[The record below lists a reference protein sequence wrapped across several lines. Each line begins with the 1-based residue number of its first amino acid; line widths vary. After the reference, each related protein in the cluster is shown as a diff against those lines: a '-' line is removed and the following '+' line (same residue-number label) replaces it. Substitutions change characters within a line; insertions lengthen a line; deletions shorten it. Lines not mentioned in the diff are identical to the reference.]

1 MPAAEIGTIAP
12 ERPLASLGT
21 SPEGPVAYA
30 RSLIPL
36 LEASSDAH
44 ERAREL
50 CPEVLA
56 ALHAR
61 DFFRLLLSPAIGG
74 GGISLLEFSQI
85 CEALAIG
92 DPSTGWC
99 VNQGNVSALTSAT
112 YLAQD
117 VAAQL
122 FADRYCALAWG
133 ARDGKTSAI
142 IVDGGYRV
150 SGAWG
155 FASGSRHATMLG
167 AHLPVANA
175 DGTPALDAQGKP
187 YDITVLFP
195 KEAARIIGEWSSM
208 GLRGTGS
215 DTYEVIDLFIPTS
228 HACVRDRFEL
238 RQDRRPVTAVTSH
251 LCYAIG
257 FSSTALGTARGLL
270 NRYVALARGKQARA
284 GAQPMAENHAV
295 QSEIARLEASLR
307 AARFYL
313 HGTIREVMAETEA
326 QDGLSMDT
334 RMALRLATTSVMRE
348 VTEVSVACYRGA
360 GTTAVLEANPF
371 ERRFRDAMCI
381 SQHLQATPWH
391 LEMVGRHLLGVE
403 QKAAFV

>member
-12 ERPLASLGT
+12 GQAAS
-21 SPEGPVAYA
+21 SPTDLVDYA

-36 LEASSDAH
+36 LDASSDAH

-61 DFFRLLLSPAIGG
+61 DMFRLLLPRGIGG
-74 GGISLLEFSQI
+74 GDISLLDFSRI

-92 DPSTGWC
+92 DPSTAWC
-99 VNQGNVSALTSAT
+99 INQGNVSALTASTYIAPAVAT
-112 YLAQD
+112 E
-117 VAAQL
+117 L
-122 FADRYCALAWG
+122 FGDRYAALAWG
-133 ARDGKTSAI
+133 ARHGKTHAI
-142 IVDGGYRV
+142 KVPGGYRV
-150 SGAWG
+150 SGSWD
-155 FASGSRHATMLG
+155 FASGSRHATLLG
-167 AHLPVANA
+167 AHLPVAEA
-175 DGTPALDAQGKP
+175 DGTPAKDATGRG
-187 YDITVLFP
+187 YDVTVLFP
-195 KEAARIIGEWSSM
+195 KEAARIIGDWNSM

-215 DTYEVIDLFIPTS
+215 DTYELRDLFVPTS

-238 RQDRRPVTAVTSH
+238 RQDLRPITAVTSH

-257 FSSTALGTARGLL
+257 FSSTALGTAQGML
-270 NRYVALARGKQARA
+270 NRYVGLARGKQARA
-284 GAQPMAENHAV
+284 GAQPMAENDAV
-295 QSEIARLEASLR
+295 QREIGELTATLR
-307 AARFYL
+307 AMRAYL
-313 HGTIREVMAETEA
+313 HATIREVIAETEA
-326 QDGLSMDT
+326 NDGLSMDT
-334 RMALRLATTSVMRE
+334 RMALRLATTHVMRQ

-371 ERRFRDAMCI
+371 ERRFRDALCI

-403 QKAAFV
+403 QKPNFV